1 MKRLTRIM
9 VAVVTTTPLLLA
21 GGVAVG
27 PTAQAATAYP
37 PGGPDQ
43 TPVMGWSGWSFLRLG
58 ATEADVEGEAKALVS
73 TGLAATTTSTSTTA
87 GTSARVRRAP
97 TSTPTAGGW

>member
-73 TGLAATTTSTSTTA
+73 TGLAAA
-87 GTSARVRRAP
+87 GYNYVDIDD
-97 TSTPTAGGW
+97 GWYQCPGSQGPNVDANGR